1 MNAPKPHLLGLV
13 AGLFL
18 AAGLVLSAMLVT
30 RAWLKITQS
39 QTISVTGSAKR
50 AVESDLILWRGAYA
64 VESPTLAEAHRELS
78 VAQQR
83 VANFL
88 TARGITNATF
98 SALDISELKA
108 ARKRDDGFTD
118 QILSGYRLTQTVSVS
133 SRDVDG
139 VLAMDRE
146 TSALIEQGVLFTPQ
160 APEFIYTAA
169 AEAKLEM
176 LAEATRDAR
185 QRAARIAEQ
194 GGATVAQ
201 LRSARMGVFQITP
214 EHSAETSW
222 EGVFDTSSRKKTITA
237 VVTATFALK

>member
-39 QTISVTGSAKR
+39 QTITVTGSAKR
-50 AVESDLILWRGAYA
+50 AVESDLILWRGSCA
-64 VESPTLAEAHRELS
+64 VESPTLAGAHQAMS
-78 VAQQR
+78 AAQAR
-83 VANFL
+83 VAEFL
-88 TARGITNATF
+88 AARGFSNATF
-98 SALDISELKA
+98 SALDITELKA
-108 ARKRDDGFTD
+108 SQKQADGFTHS
-118 QILSGYRLTQTVSVS
+118 ITSGFRLTQTVSVS
-133 SRDVDG
+133 SGDLDA

-146 TSALIEQGVLFTPQ
+146 TSALVEQGVLFTPRS
-160 APEFIYTAA
+160 PEFIYTRS
-169 AEAKLEM
+169 AEAKHEM

-185 QRAARIAEQ
+185 LRAAQIAGQ
-194 GGATVAQ
+194 GGAAVAQ

-222 EGVFDTSSRKKTITA
+222 EGMFDTAARHKTITA